1 MFDEVK
7 VVKKK
12 EKPFISVIIPT
23 YNRAKELKRAVES
36 VLNQD
41 YTNFDLWIIDDG
53 STDETSKLIE
63 HFQISLSKEV
73 KDFKPIIH
81 YIKTANQGVS
91 AARNVGIKHSK
102 SDWCAFLD
110 SDDEWLKDKL
120 SRQVEFSL
128 DNPEI
133 RIVHGEEIW
142 VRRGKRVNQKKIH
155 QKSGGRIFQRCLK
168 LCLISPSAVMIERG
182 LLEEMNGFDE
192 NFVVCEDYDLWLKI
206 TSKYEVGYIKE
217 PLITKYGGHDDQLS
231 HKFKAMDYFR
241 VKSIHNLLKSS
252 KIDGE
257 DKQRAEEEI
266 VRKADILLL
275 GYKKHNNLEHFDE
288 IKKIKMIY
296 QELMD

>member
-7 VVKKK
+7 VVMKK

-63 HFQISLSKEV
+63 EFKKDHSKGD
-73 KDFKPIIH
+73 KDLKPTIH
-81 YIKTANQGVS
+81 YIKTENQGVS
-91 AARNVGIKHSK
+91 AARNVGIHHSK
-102 SDWCAFLD
+102 GDWCAFLD

-133 RIVHGEEIW
+133 KIIHGEEIW
-142 VRRGKRVNQKKIH
+142 IRRGKRVNQKKIH

-241 VKSIHNLLKSS
+241 VKSIHNLLRSS

-266 VRKADILLL
+266 VRKSDILLL
-275 GYKKHNNLEHFDE
+275 GYEKHNNLEHFDE
-288 IKKIKMIY
+288 IKEIKMMY
-296 QELMD
+296 Q

>member
-63 HFQISLSKEV
+63 QFQRSLSKEV

-91 AARNVGIKHSK
+91 AARNVGINHSK
-102 SDWCAFLD
+102 GDWCAFLD

-120 SRQVEFSL
+120 SRQAEFSL

-133 RIVHGEEIW
+133 RIIHGEEIW
-142 VRRGKRVNQKKIH
+142 IRRGKRVNQKKIH